1 MPDFTDLADFLCPF
15 KQLVWVVI
23 ALTTTLL
30 ILSAF
35 SAIIGGL
42 SEGAM
47 VVLTLSTVINGSSL
61 LIGVAVLLLCRR
73 HDRPV

>member
-1 MPDFTDLADFLCPF
+1 MPDFTDLADVLCSF

-35 SAIIGGL
+35 SAFIGGL

-47 VVLTLSTVINGSSL
+47 VVLTLSTAINGSSL

-73 HDRPV
+73 HDRPI